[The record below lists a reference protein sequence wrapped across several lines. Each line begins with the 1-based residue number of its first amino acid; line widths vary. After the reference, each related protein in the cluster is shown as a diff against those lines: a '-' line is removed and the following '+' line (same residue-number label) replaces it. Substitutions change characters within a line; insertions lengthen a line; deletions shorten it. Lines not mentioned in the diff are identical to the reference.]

1 MNFKRNFYLIIA
13 FAFIIFGKYLPVPT
27 GMMPAGINVIG
38 IFIGSLILWLTIAI
52 DWPSL
57 LCIAAIGMIPEI
69 GFKNVFI
76 GSFGNETFAFLI
88 FTFIC
93 TYTLSET
100 LFLKRCALYFITSP
114 IASKGPWM
122 FIISFIFSIICIGCF
137 VSPTVLFVVF
147 LPILEK
153 INEIL
158 GIKKG
163 DKIGSVLMIG
173 LTFAVSVSA
182 GMTPIAHV
190 FSIMAMG
197 FYTTATGMSI
207 SYADYMAF
215 AIPVGIVCI
224 IFLLLIFRFI
234 INPNMSKI
242 KNIDVS
248 ILKKELKPIDK
259 KEKYILFIFI
269 LIVSL
274 WVLPSLLKNMFPF
287 VKEISK
293 LGTAMPPILG
303 VILYSVISVDGKPIL
318 NFSDAMKKGVQWSS
332 VIMAAGTLAIGNA
345 MTHPQV
351 GLSNYL
357 IETLSPLLKGMSP
370 ILLIFIFTTWA
381 CVQTNFSSNM
391 VTVTVVTTVAIP
403 LIQATNGAISCP
415 AMVAIIGMMSA
426 YAFATPPAMPHVAMA
441 IGSGWV
447 GTGMIMKY
455 GLLFMIISIFFSV
468 ILGYPIASMIM

>member
-1 MNFKRNFYLIIA
+1 MFSKRNIYLIIA
-13 FAFIIFGKYLPVPT
+13 FTFIIFGKYIPVPT

-69 GFKNVFI
+69 GFKNVFL
-76 GSFGNETFAFLI
+76 GSFGNETFVFLMC
-88 FTFIC
+88 TFVC
-93 TYTLSET
+93 TYVLSET
-100 LFLKRCALYFITSP
+100 PFLKRCALYFITSP

-122 FIISFIFSIICIGCF
+122 FVISFIFSVICIGCF

-158 GIKKG
+158 EIKKG
-163 DKIGSVLMIG
+163 DKIGSMLMIG

-197 FYTTATGMSI
+197 FYTTATGLSI
-207 SYADYMAF
+207 NYADYMAF
-215 AIPVGIVCI
+215 AVPVGIICI

-234 INPNMSKI
+234 INPDMSQI
-242 KNIDVS
+242 KDINVS
-248 ILKKELKPIDK
+248 ILKQDLKPMDK
-259 KEKYILFIFI
+259 REKIILLVFI

-274 WVLPSLLKNMFPF
+274 WILPSLIKDIFPPIGR
-287 VKEISK
+287 ISK
-293 LGTAMPPILG
+293 MGTAMPPILG
-303 VILYSVISVDGKPIL
+303 IILYSVISIDNKPIL
-318 NFSDAMKKGVQWSS
+318 NFSEAMKKGVQWSS

-345 MTHPQV
+345 MTHPQI

-357 IETLSPLLKGMSP
+357 IDVLSPLLKNMSP
-370 ILLIFIFTTWA
+370 ILLILAFTSWA
-381 CVQTNFSSNM
+381 CIQTNFSSNM

-403 LIQATNGAISCP
+403 LIQATNGMISCP

-447 GTGMIMKY
+447 ETGVIMKY
-455 GLLFMIISIFFSV
+455 GLLFMIISIIISV
-468 ILGYPIASMIM
+468 IVGYPIAAMLM

>member
-69 GFKNVFI
+69 GFKNVFL

-163 DKIGSVLMIG
+163 DKIGSMLMIG

-248 ILKKELKPIDK
+248 ILKKELKPMDK
-259 KEKYILFIFI
+259 KEKYILFVFI

-287 VKEISK
+287 VKDISK

-403 LIQATNGAISCP
+403 LIQATNGTISCP

-468 ILGYPIASMIM
+468 ILGYPVASMIM

>member
-69 GFKNVFI
+69 GFKNVFL

-163 DKIGSVLMIG
+163 DKIGSMLMIG

-248 ILKKELKPIDK
+248 ILKKELKPMDK
-259 KEKYILFIFI
+259 KEKYILFVFI

-468 ILGYPIASMIM
+468 ILGYPVASMIM

>member
-27 GMMPAGINVIG
+27 GMTPAGINVIG

-57 LCIAAIGMIPEI
+57 LCIAAIGMISEI
-69 GFKNVFI
+69 GFKNVFL

-163 DKIGSVLMIG
+163 DKIGSMLMIG

-248 ILKKELKPIDK
+248 ILKKELKPMDK
-259 KEKYILFIFI
+259 KEKYILFVFI

-468 ILGYPIASMIM
+468 ILGYPVASMIM